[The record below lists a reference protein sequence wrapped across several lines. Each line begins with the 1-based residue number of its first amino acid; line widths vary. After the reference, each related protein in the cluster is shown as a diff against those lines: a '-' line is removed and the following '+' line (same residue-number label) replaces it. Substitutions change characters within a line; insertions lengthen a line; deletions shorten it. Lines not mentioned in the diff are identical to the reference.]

1 MTLITT
7 PTGNIG
13 GQVLTNL
20 LKTNEDLRVLM
31 RDASKLPAAA
41 RGKVDV
47 IEGSLDDSEAVA
59 RALRGAQQLFLIIPP
74 SQTYKNVNDYY
85 LNFSNII
92 CTALKNEKIK
102 RVVFISG
109 TGLGFEKN
117 AGPVS
122 AAFLVEEQ
130 LKATEVDLR
139 ILHCGSFM
147 ENLFHSVTPIQ
158 MRSQFGTTVPG
169 DVKIP
174 WVATQDIAAVA
185 ANLLL
190 DKSWTRQSAVG
201 ILGPQDLS
209 YNEIAKII
217 SAVLKKEITYA
228 TIPADAYVGMLKQFG
243 SSEAAAKDLVD
254 LYSSMTK
261 GTFCRVERNATN
273 SSPTGFQDWCERILK
288 PMIENKVRCK
298 SR

>member
-1 MTLITT
+1 M
-7 PTGNIG
+7 
-13 GQVLTNL
+13 
-20 LKTNEDLRVLM
+20 
-31 RDASKLPAAA
+31 
-41 RGKVDV
+41 
-47 IEGSLDDSEAVA
+47 
-59 RALRGAQQLFLIIPP
+59 
-74 SQTYKNVNDYY
+74 
-85 LNFSNII
+85 
-92 CTALKNEKIK
+92 
-102 RVVFISG
+102 
-109 TGLGFEKN
+109 
-117 AGPVS
+117 
-122 AAFLVEEQ
+122 
-130 LKATEVDLR
+130 
-139 ILHCGSFM
+139 
-147 ENLFHSVTPIQ
+147 
-158 MRSQFGTTVPG
+158 
-169 DVKIP
+169 
-174 WVATQDIAAVA
+174 
-185 ANLLL
+185 LL

-228 TIPADAYVGMLKQFG
+228 TIPADSYVGMLKQFG